1 MNLIDTNAILCY
13 FTGDRS
19 KYKGVF
25 SLFSRLNLNEEK
37 VECPILVFFQVIFVL
52 KSYYKIS
59 VDKIVY
65 IMNAFINIQGIFIKE
80 KRILKTALSLWENKG
95 GDVIDAYIISVSEHG
110 QGRKIYS
117 LDKGMDKMSKHRI
130 NPK

>member
-1 MNLIDTNAILCY
+1 
-13 FTGDRS
+13 
-19 KYKGVF
+19 
-25 SLFSRLNLNEEK
+25 
-37 VECPILVFFQVIFVL
+37 
-52 KSYYKIS
+52 
-59 VDKIVY
+59 
-65 IMNAFINIQGIFIKE
+65 MNAFINIQGIFIKE